1 MNKLAEQT
9 IKRIESEP
17 GYNYNRQT
25 VIDICEAGIDG
36 IVDGT
41 IITIRNGITMR
52 REGGQ
57 IVARDADG
65 NIKQEQPIAG
75 NEDRIVAMYAYIKS
89 RNETSMGSL
98 K

>member
-17 GYNYNRQT
+17 GYNYNLQA

-36 IVDGT
+36 IAEGQ
-41 IITIRNGITMR
+41 IITTRNGITMR
-52 REGGQ
+52 REGDKV
-57 IVARDADG
+57 VARDADG
-65 NIKQEQPIAG
+65 NIKQEQPVAG